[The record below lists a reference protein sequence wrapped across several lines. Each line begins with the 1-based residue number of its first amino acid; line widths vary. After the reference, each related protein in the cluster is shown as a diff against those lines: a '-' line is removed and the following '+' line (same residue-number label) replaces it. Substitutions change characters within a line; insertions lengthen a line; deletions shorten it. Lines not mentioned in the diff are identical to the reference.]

1 MQAQK
6 HDSLWMKRV
15 KAHEHNFNLTSA
27 DYYNVEGKEML
38 DKIHNL
44 LKSRGIKE
52 CFLCGL
58 NLARHV
64 ED

>member
-1 MQAQK
+1 MQVQ
-6 HDSLWMKRV
+6 DSLWIKKV
-15 KAHEHNFNLTSA
+15 KAHERNFNLTPA

-52 CFLCGL
+52 RFLCGL